1 MIGIVTS
8 VQKESTKSSLVT
20 LGFLIITVLFFTA
33 TLLTS
38 FFIIIVIINET
49 KVPGDMAP
57 NIFMLGLIPPSISTF
72 LLYTKVFGR
81 FM

>member
-1 MIGIVTS
+1 MTAA
-8 VQKESTKSSLVT
+8 QKESTKSSLAT
-20 LGFLIITVLFFTA
+20 LGFLIITVLFFAA

-38 FFIIIVIINET
+38 FFIIIVILNET
-49 KVPGDMAP
+49 KVPADMAP
-57 NIFMLGLIPPSISTF
+57 NIFMLGLIPPSIATL

>member
-1 MIGIVTS
+1 MIGIMTAA
-8 VQKESTKSSLVT
+8 QKESTRSSLAT
-20 LGFLIITVLFFTA
+20 LGFLIVTVFFFTA

-49 KVPGDMAP
+49 KVPGDVAP
-57 NIFMLGLIPPSISTF
+57 NIFMLGLIPPSIATF